1 MGNIEGRL
9 FVYPLSINTDLSNSV
24 SILSVLLTGGTV
36 KIADNS
42 PAAFA
47 FDTAST
53 SFAGGRGGQ
62 VT

>member
-9 FVYPLSINTDLSNSV
+9 VVYPLSINTDLSNSV

-42 PAAFA
+42 SAAFA